1 MLWIPTTLSEREFW
15 AEKVYGVAH
24 PEIAYPPEMGGQT
37 PRGMYYSWWD
47 DEYLKWRPALSPI
60 WFPWWRDFNFSGR
73 GGSAYIPG
81 YGVST
86 EEELDTLLNQII
98 PKLKNFDWA
107 NSLKQVWNF
116 IDNAKWW
123 AGVYSGMQPI
133 PADQRETSKTL
144 HQWEYEHYLGPVK
157 YALKY
162 DKVTPTVA
170 ICMNAPRRLEPVLFA
185 PGATTRNSLIITLY
199 DGTKIQV
206 PTKGPT
212 EYTGSG
218 GVRDIRHG
226 WWYLSLK
233 EILEIAKLP
242 NVVSIEASDTPY
254 PNVEVYNVA
263 PTAWGKAKQQIY
275 TNYVKY
281 MQSPPPPPPTTQ
293 PGTQPS
299 GAQPS
304 GVAVTSKTWTWI
316 AIGGGAILLLVLL
329 ARRK

>member
-15 AEKVYGVAH
+15 AEKIYGVAH

-37 PRGMYYSWWD
+37 PLPLYGGWWRN
-47 DEYLKWRPALSPI
+47 YLQWRPALSPI
-60 WFPWWRDFNFSGR
+60 WSPWWRD
-73 GGSAYIPG
+73 

-86 EEELDTLLNQII
+86 EEELDALLNQIF

-107 NSLKQVWNF
+107 NSLKKVWNY

-162 DKVTPTVA
+162 DKAAPTIE
-170 ICMNAPRRLEPVLFA
+170 ICMNSPARIAEVTFA

-304 GVAVTSKTWTWI
+304 GAAVTSKTWTWI
-316 AIGGGAILLLVLL
+316 AIGGAAILLLVLL